1 MGRTVLLG
9 EEGQTTDREGPA
21 VLPLTLHL
29 SFLFSAVFLS
39 TATGL
44 RRSPWKRSRPCNH
57 AHSCDSCLSVCLE
70 APPRK
75 VAVSLHPA
83 RRSLRIRR
91 CARGPDPRSHRAG
104 QPYTE
109 PGTDAGKSRHRH
121 AGHQAR
127 PRLPRGMPKREEACG
142 SSWQS
147 CPI

>member
-1 MGRTVLLG
+1 MKVGGGRWAGERGAVLLE
-9 EEGQTTDREGPA
+9 EEGRRTGREGPA
-21 VLPLTLHL
+21 VLPLTLRL
-29 SFLFSAVFLS
+29 SFLFSAVCLFVLPLG

-44 RRSPWKRSRPCNH
+44 RRSPWKRSRPCNR
-57 AHSCDSCLSVCLE
+57 AHGCDSCLSVCLE

-83 RRSLRIRR
+83 RHSLRIRR
-91 CARGPDPRSHRAG
+91 HTRGPDPRSQRAG

-127 PRLPRGMPKREEACG
+127 PRPP
-142 SSWQS
+142 
-147 CPI
+147 